1 MTATLNGHV
10 QVDDVPPNLEESV
23 EAEAKQK
30 AGTKAK
36 DKRPDK
42 SPPSFAGIDG
52 GNLAH
57 FVDLDTDWLVDG
69 IFAADQPTVFGAASK
84 ATKTTQ
90 LVDFSVALA
99 TQTPWLNSFSV
110 SKSRKVLFI
119 TGESNYRGVSKRIQR
134 ALRSRSLDWSDIA
147 GKLRVEAV
155 EFPNFPSAL
164 DRQGIM
170 NDVKNHGF
178 EVVII
183 DPLYR
188 GLQGLDTFRM
198 AEMGEAIIQ
207 FVKACRP
214 ASVVISHHV
223 IKNAARELGPPVLED
238 LSGAGLAESAGNWW
252 LLGRNEPYKFDRR
265 HDLSVVF
272 GGRDEQAGIKRIVFD
287 EIAWTFEVSCGQ
299 DIKEQ
304 RKRESAERKQQAEE
318 AKIREARAGV
328 KHALANESEARAKSW
343 IESRSGHPQGVTRT
357 AIAELLNDQTL
368 IEQPYIDAKGRQQMG
383 LILASMASETTAPED
398 AR

>member
-1 MTATLNGHV
+1 MSTQTLPPPIIPA
-10 QVDDVPPNLEESV
+10 DVEAAAQAQIEAEESLP
-23 EAEAKQK
+23 
-30 AGTKAK
+30 T
-36 DKRPDK
+36 
-42 SPPSFAGIDG
+42 FAGIDAG
-52 GNLAH
+52 ELAQY
-57 FVDLDTDWLVDG
+57 VDAETDWLVDG
-69 IFAADQPTVFGAASK
+69 IFAADQPTIFGAASK

-90 LVDFSVALA
+90 LVDFSVAVA
-99 TQTPWLNSFSV
+99 TQTPWLNSFNV

-119 TGESNYRGVSKRIQR
+119 TGESNYRGVSKRILR
-134 ALRSRSLDWSDIA
+134 ALKSRNLKWSDIA

-155 EFPNFPSAL
+155 EFPNFPSPR
-164 DRQGIM
+164 DREAITA
-170 NDVKNHGF
+170 DVEKHGF

-214 ASVVISHHV
+214 ASVIISHHV
-223 IKNAARELGPPVLED
+223 IKNAAREMGPPALED

-287 EIAWTFEVSCGQ
+287 ESEWTFEVSCGQ

-304 RKRESAERKQQAEE
+304 RKRESAEREQKAKE
-318 AKIREARAGV
+318 AKICEARAGV
-328 KHALANESEARAKSW
+328 KHSLANEKEAKSKSW
-343 IESRSGHPQGVTRT
+343 IESRSGHPQTVTRS
-357 AIAELLNDQTL
+357 AIAEMLNDMTL
-368 IEQPYIDAKGRQQMG
+368 VEQPYVDAMGRQQMG
-383 LILASMASETTAPED
+383 IILASLAGKTPSAGD

>member
-1 MTATLNGHV
+1 MTATLNGQAKASEIPPHLEDAV
-10 QVDDVPPNLEESV
+10 ESEAQQQASQVPPPN
-23 EAEAKQK
+23 K
-30 AGTKAK
+30 T
-36 DKRPDK
+36 
-42 SPPSFAGIDG
+42 PSFAGIDA

-57 FVDLDTDWLVDG
+57 FVDVETDWLVDG

-99 TQTPWLNSFSV
+99 TETPWLNSFAV
-110 SKSRKVLFI
+110 SKARKVLFI
-119 TGESNYRGVSKRIQR
+119 TGESNYRGVSKRILR
-134 ALRSRSLDWSDIA
+134 ALNSRGIGWDKVA

-164 DRQGIM
+164 DRQGITT
-170 NDVKNHGF
+170 DVMTHGF

-223 IKNAARELGPPVLED
+223 IKNAARELGPPALED

-252 LLGRNEPYKFDRR
+252 LLGRNEPYRFDRR

-272 GGRDEQAGIKRIVFD
+272 GGRDEQAGIKRIIFD
-287 EIAWTFEVSCGQ
+287 ETAWTFDVSCGQ

-304 RKRESAERKQQAEE
+304 RKRESAEREQRAKD
-318 AKIREARAGV
+318 AKIREARAGI
-328 KHALANESEARAKSW
+328 KHAMANESEPKPKNW
-343 IESRSGHPQGVTRT
+343 IETRSGHPQTVTRA

-368 IEQPYIDAKGRQQMG
+368 IEQPYTDSRGRIQMG
-383 LILASMASETTAPED
+383 LILASMTDETQPSDD